1 MANRKKVSGKKAAGK
16 RAGSRVKVKSVRG
29 RKKANS
35 GARHGGSVTAKG
47 KRLLPNGAPITVGGG
62 SGKRKTKKERER
74 ATPAAGLVIELR
86 GNWQHPS
93 SNRFVN
99 TDYALSEL
107 WVKIANGEW
116 EKYGVTRDDVVLI
129 SCEDT
134 RHSSDPAEIT
144 IAGGQLQI
152 DFRTGEFPYNGG
164 KGGHYNSYRA
174 VGIIDV
180 NGKTIFGNNQELT
193 IRCAVKIY

>member
-1 MANRKKVSGKKAAGK
+1 MANRKKVGGKKAGGK
-16 RAGSRVKVKSVRG
+16 AGSKVKSIR
-29 RKKANS
+29 RSMRAKS
-35 GARHGGSVTAKG
+35 GARHGGTVTAKG

-62 SGKRKTKKERER
+62 SGKLKTRKERER

-86 GNWQHPS
+86 GNWQQPS
-93 SNRFVN
+93 NNTFVN

-107 WVKIANGEW
+107 WVKIANGQW
-116 EKYGVTRDDVVLI
+116 EKYGVTPDDVVLI

-144 IAGGQLQI
+144 IEGGQLQI
-152 DFRTGEFPYNGG
+152 GFRTGEFPYNGG

-180 NGKTIFGNNQELT
+180 NGNTIFRNNQDLT
-193 IRCAVKIY
+193 IRCRVKVY